1 MVKIMSSVRGLQ
13 RLLGTFRGRDK
24 ESFCVIWSVIQK
36 KIVRLRQGLGLGS
49 EIALFWVLS

>member
-1 MVKIMSSVRGLQ
+1 MVKIMSSVKEPQ

-24 ESFCVIWSVIQK
+24 ESFCITSNVIQK
-36 KIVRLRQGLGLGS
+36 NFVRLRQGLGLGS